1 VTDKSLRFFSRS
13 GRNAIGL
20 HPVPCVPADAVADTP
35 ESFRPAL
42 ARRGIA
48 IEAHLDASG
57 GTQALIFKILSKK
70 TN

>member
-1 VTDKSLRFFSRS
+1 MIDISLGFFSRS
-13 GRNAIGL
+13 ERNAIGHRPL
-20 HPVPCVPADAVADTP
+20 PCVPADVVADP
-35 ESFRPAL
+35 LESFRPAL

-57 GTQALIFKILSKK
+57 GTQALRFKILAKE